1 MPVLRREL
9 TRDDRRPGVAAVIED
24 LKHIA
29 TLLIAERG
37 EAPIVED
44 EDVDPGQLDQQA
56 DVGAIGVRKPQGV
69 KEPREP
75 PIARSIAMP
84 AGLVGQRTG
93 QKALADAG
101 GPDDQDGLVLGDPA
115 ARRELADETPI
126 KAPARGVIEGFE
138 TGVGRLEL
146 GLCQGVRHPAIL
158 PRQPFRIDQ

>member
-1 MPVLRREL
+1 M
-9 TRDDRRPGVAAVIED
+9 
-24 LKHIA
+24 
-29 TLLIAERG
+29 IAERG

-56 DVGAIGVRKPQGV
+56 DVGAVGVRKPQGV
-69 KEPREP
+69 KEPSKAP
-75 PIARSIAMP
+75 VARSIAVP

-115 ARRELADETPI
+115 ARRELANETPI
-126 KAPARGVIEGFE
+126 KAPARRVIEGFE

-146 GLCQGVRHPAIL
+146 GLGQRVYAIRRFSRASHSASTRS
-158 PRQPFRIDQ
+158 PSRSSKANCAIAGSCC